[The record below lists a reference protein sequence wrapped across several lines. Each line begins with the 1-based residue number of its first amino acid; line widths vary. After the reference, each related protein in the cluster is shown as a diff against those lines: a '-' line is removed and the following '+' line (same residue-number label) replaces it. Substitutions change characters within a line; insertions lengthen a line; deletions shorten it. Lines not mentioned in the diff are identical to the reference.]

1 MTTIRKVGWLHV
13 VDRRLLCA
21 RSHGRALFYVPGG
34 KPEPG
39 EDDIAAVIREIR
51 EELTVAL
58 IPGSIADAGGVE
70 ASADGRDEITVIMTL
85 FTADHQGE
93 PAPHHEIAELRY
105 LAAADADCASAATRI
120 ILARLKADNVID

>member
-1 MTTIRKVGWLHV
+1 VTAIRKVGWLHV
-13 VDRRLLCA
+13 LDRRLLCA
-21 RSHGRALFYVPGG
+21 RSHGKALFYVPGG

-51 EELTVAL
+51 EELAVAL

-70 ASADGRDEITVIMTL
+70 APADGRDDITVIMNL
-85 FTADHQGE
+85 FTADHLGE

-105 LAAADADCASAATRI
+105 LATADAACASAATRI
-120 ILARLKADNVID
+120 ILARLMAENVID